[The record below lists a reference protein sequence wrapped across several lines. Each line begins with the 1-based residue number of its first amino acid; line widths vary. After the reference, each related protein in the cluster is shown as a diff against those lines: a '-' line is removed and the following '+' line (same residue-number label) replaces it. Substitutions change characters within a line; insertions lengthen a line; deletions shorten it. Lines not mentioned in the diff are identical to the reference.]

1 MFITYIAIGAGM
13 QLEDTKGNE
22 LLKAQQQQAM
32 QQKQK
37 MQMAM

>member
-1 MFITYIAIGAGM
+1 LGEECN
-13 QLEDTKGNE
+13 LEDTKGNE